1 MEGNIEAPK
10 AEAIKTQTLTY
21 RHWKILAIVLFSV
34 SFLLL
39 GLAVAVTMYLYF
51 PVQCTDNEACR
62 NSRDFA
68 GCGCGRQKVVTHR
81 IVGGLSTTDGEWP
94 FQVSLQHH
102 GQHFCGATLV
112 SCRWIVSA
120 AHCFE
125 NRNEDS
131 LTAVFGVHYLNK
143 EMNPNVQIRTI
154 RKIIIHPD
162 ANFSTTDYDVALLEL
177 TTPIHYTDFVQPACL
192 PPATPLF
199 TDGQYCIIIGWGKIS
214 ENGAS
219 SNELLKTEVKLFN
232 NSDCEALT
240 SQTITRQMMC
250 AGVLE
255 GGKDTC
261 QGDSGGPLLCQD
273 VDSRLGYWQE
283 LFPVE

>member
-1 MEGNIEAPK
+1 MQELLLLIDLDTEVVN
-10 AEAIKTQTLTY
+10 
-21 RHWKILAIVLFSV
+21 LFGWPTEYI
-34 SFLLL
+34 FLL
-39 GLAVAVTMYLYF
+39 
-51 PVQCTDNEACR
+51 
-62 NSRDFA
+62 
-68 GCGCGRQKVVTHR
+68 VTHR

-214 ENGAS
+214 ENGMYFFINPEHLS
-219 SNELLKTEVKLFN
+219 PN
-232 NSDCEALT
+232 DCEALT

-273 VDSRLGYWQE
+273 VDSRAWILAGIVSGGIGCARPNLPGIYAKTTAFSNWITE
-283 LFPVE
+283 IING

>member
-1 MEGNIEAPK
+1 MKLVE
-10 AEAIKTQTLTY
+10 TVV
-21 RHWKILAIVLFSV
+21 ILQAVV
-34 SFLLL
+34 SASL
-39 GLAVAVTMYLYF
+39 
-51 PVQCTDNEACR
+51 
-62 NSRDFA
+62 
-68 GCGCGRQKVVTHR
+68 THR

-214 ENGAS
+214 ENGI
-219 SNELLKTEVKLFN
+219 LQCILT
-232 NSDCEALT
+232 EALT

-273 VDSRLGYWQE
+273 VDSRAWILAGIVSGGIGCARPNLPGIYAKTTAFSNWITE
-283 LFPVE
+283 IING

>member
-1 MEGNIEAPK
+1 
-10 AEAIKTQTLTY
+10 Q
-21 RHWKILAIVLFSV
+21 
-34 SFLLL
+34 
-39 GLAVAVTMYLYF
+39 
-51 PVQCTDNEACR
+51 
-62 NSRDFA
+62 
-68 GCGCGRQKVVTHR
+68 RQKVVTHR

-192 PPATPLF
+192 PPATPLVNLWRSP
-199 TDGQYCIIIGWGKIS
+199 GQINSGKTLS
-214 ENGAS
+214 S

-273 VDSRLGYWQE
+273 VDSRAWILAGIVSGGIGCARPNLPGIYAKTTAFSNWITE
-283 LFPVE
+283 IING

>member
-1 MEGNIEAPK
+1 RPNLCF
-10 AEAIKTQTLTY
+10 Q
-21 RHWKILAIVLFSV
+21 
-34 SFLLL
+34 LLRL
-39 GLAVAVTMYLYF
+39 
-51 PVQCTDNEACR
+51 
-62 NSRDFA
+62 
-68 GCGCGRQKVVTHR
+68 VTHR

-192 PPATPLF
+192 PPTSRRCDKALY
-199 TDGQYCIIIGWGKIS
+199 QMQ
-214 ENGAS
+214 AL
-219 SNELLKTEVKLFN
+219 LLKWI
-232 NSDCEALT
+232 DCEALT

-273 VDSRLGYWQE
+273 VDSRAWILAGIVSGGIGCARPNLPGIYAKTTAFSNWITE
-283 LFPVE
+283 IING